1 MAKVFISYASPDGDV
16 ASRIVRFLEEN
27 AIPCW
32 VAPRDLPPGVEYGA
46 AIVNAIGES
55 CALVLVLSEHSN
67 ESQFVRNEVE
77 RAVSKSKPV
86 LPVRI
91 REVTPSGALEFFVSS
106 AQWVDAWESP
116 VEEHLLPLVAAIGAM
131 GQKSPARARLAA
143 PRPPRRKFR
152 ALAFATMVVVAVA
165 VAAGAWW
172 LARKTEVPV
181 APVAIRMPA
190 PAPSPVVPVA
200 TDTTPRPDA
209 ALAPSVVT
217 KPPAR
222 PPVAPKHAPVR
233 IAKTPAVTSAAPPKP
248 ETPVA
253 PAKEETPVVPHQ
265 GDIDFVLGSWCQR
278 YTTTGEIFRYN
289 RVRKGDVVVTHSYN
303 SEWGHQQQRDKV
315 IPIKG
320 GFEFRPVD
328 GFKNTRVVRYKII
341 DASTLRLVFP
351 EDWAQ
356 QDIELT
362 RCPPAK

>member
-1 MAKVFISYASPDGDV
+1 MAKVFVSYASPDGDV

-46 AIVNAIGES
+46 AIINAISES
-55 CALVLVLSEHSN
+55 FALVLVLSEHSN
-67 ESQFVRNEVE
+67 ESQFVRKEVE
-77 RAVSKSKPV
+77 RAVSKGKPV

-91 REVTPSGALEFFVSS
+91 REVMPSGALEFFVSS

-116 VEEHLLPLVAAIGAM
+116 VEEHLLPLVAAIGAT
-131 GQKSPARARLAA
+131 GQTSPARTRLAA
-143 PRPPRRKFR
+143 PRPPRRKFH
-152 ALAFATMVVVAVA
+152 APAFATMVVIAVA

-172 LARKTEVPV
+172 LSRKTEVPV

-190 PAPSPVVPVA
+190 PAPSSVVPVA
-200 TDTTPRPDA
+200 TETTPRPDA

-222 PPVAPKHAPVR
+222 PPVAPKRAPVR
-233 IAKTPAVTSAAPPKP
+233 IAKTPTA
-248 ETPVA
+248 
-253 PAKEETPVVPHQ
+253 TPVVPARAETPAVPRED
-265 GDIDFVLGSWCQR
+265 DIGFVLGSWCSR
-278 YTTTGEIFRYN
+278 YRTTGEIFRYN
-289 RVRKGDVVVTHSYN
+289 RVRKGDVVVTYSYN
-303 SEWGHQQQRDKV
+303 SEWGHQQQRDEV

-328 GFKNTRVVRYKII
+328 RSGNNKVVRYKII
-341 DASTLRLVFP
+341 DASTLRLVYP

-362 RCPPAK
+362 RCPPKE